1 MANVQLYHFHAVK
14 IMLIQHCKPAFIL
27 RRTYNGGCGIVYQLK
42 RIPSAVARVV
52 LRGDNVAFVAA
63 FSKAVCVAV
72 TTRPTPST
80 MGRKLSL
87 NCPIRIAYTPVEMIY
102 YT

>member
-14 IMLIQHCKPAFIL
+14 IMLIQHRKPAFIL

-72 TTRPTPST
+72 NHAAHAIHY
-80 MGRKLSL
+80 GKKAFAKLSYSHS
-87 NCPIRIAYTPVEMIY
+87 IRS
-102 YT
+102 

>member
-63 FSKAVCVAV
+63 FGKAPGIAV
-72 TTRPTPST
+72 NHAAYAIHY
-80 MGRKLSL
+80 GKKAFAELSYSHS
-87 NCPIRIAYTPVEMIY
+87 IRSY
-102 YT
+102 